1 MHNKRSLK
9 IRIMLLYV
17 IYFAV
22 LVAGFIFNVMPNFR
36 RGADLGFDV
45 SHNMMQSWS
54 DDRIMRQSRVYIDI
68 PANRN
73 DEYLTF
79 DLDDDKATS
88 ISILASRFNVLV
100 TQNADK
106 DQSMSE
112 LVMSSVG
119 GSTYVYL
126 LSLLILILYI
136 AIFAF
141 IFLIIHSLRKSL
153 NDDTPLDN
161 ICTWYTRIIGILII
175 VASLCSAAS
184 QWYMN
189 NEAAKLLADSEFT
202 VNTSFPLNY
211 WNILIAIL
219 VIFTAEV
226 FSIGSRL
233 GEEQKLTI

>member
-17 IYFAV
+17 IYFAA
-22 LVAGFIFNVMPNFR
+22 LVAGLVFNVMPNFR

-45 SHNMMQSWS
+45 SQNMMQSWS

-136 AIFAF
+136 AIFVF

-153 NDDTPLDN
+153 NNDTPLDN